1 MNDRDIAVSIIIV
14 TSGSGDYLKAALAS
28 VKEQDYRNQETI
40 VVDNSLNPQ
49 LPLAVNSLLPSARVC
64 SNSRNLYYGAS
75 QNIGIMMSRGE
86 FVLCLNDDVVLDR
99 SFISQALKG
108 FLLSDEIG
116 MVSGKILR
124 MDGLTLD
131 SAGLFL
137 TASYSAGER
146 GYGRIDS
153 GKFEKSGFI
162 FGVSGAA
169 AFYRRSML
177 EDIKSRGEYF
187 DPALRMFYEDLDL
200 AWRANKRGWK
210 GYYIP
215 SARAFHVRGG
225 SWRPPRGLNK
235 PVARKY
241 VSDQLHYELIKNRYL
256 VILKNARLFALLLHL
271 LPVLLYDLCA
281 WGYVLAFRPK
291 VAGMFLSSLK
301 SVFRPGRSKYPQ
313 DRPPDQAY
321 LWEEKTKIP

>member
-1 MNDRDIAVSIIIV
+1 MNDRDMAVSIIIV

-49 LPLAVNSLLPSARVC
+49 FPLAVNSFFPSTKVC

-75 QNIGIMMSRGE
+75 QNIGIKMSRGE
-86 FVLCLNDDVVLDR
+86 FILCLNDDVVLDKN
-99 SFISQALKG
+99 FISQALKG
-108 FLLSDEIG
+108 FSLSDEIG

-131 SAGLFL
+131 STGLFL
-137 TASYSAGER
+137 TSSYSARER
-146 GYGRIDS
+146 GYGRIDR
-153 GKFEKSGFI
+153 GKFEKPGFI

-169 AFYRRSML
+169 AFYRKSML
-177 EDIKSRGEYF
+177 EEVKNKGEYF
-187 DPALRMFYEDLDL
+187 DSALRMFYEDLDL

-210 GYYIP
+210 GYYVP

-241 VSDQLHYELIKNRYL
+241 INDHLHYELIKNRYL
-256 VILKNARLFALLLHL
+256 VILKNANLFALLLHL

-291 VAGMFLSSLK
+291 VAAMFFSNLK
-301 SVFRPGRSKYPQ
+301 SIFSPGRSK
-313 DRPPDQAY
+313 
-321 LWEEKTKIP
+321 